1 MSCMPVNP
9 ASTRLEIGQET
20 NSGSRSTS
28 TTSIDGSH
36 RRRYLAAVAP
46 PKPPPSTTTRPRE
59 RSVLAQPPADKAAA
73 DAENFR
79 KARRLN
85 AFMPG
90 SSALQRGEP
99 GRQLLDL
106 RVGIALGDL
115 VHYGGRALAVAEAA
129 QLRRQLVARHAG
141 KRGEVLGRG
150 LAAGTVTDGA
160 GRGEVAAAAV
170 LRAGERHGAGD

>member
-1 MSCMPVNP
+1 MATTPPSGICSRLRRSATVCPP
-9 ASTRLEIGQET
+9 PFQASSTRPACIT
-20 NSGSRSTS
+20 PP
-28 TTSIDGSH
+28 H
-36 RRRYLAAVAP
+36 PCAP
-46 PKPPPSTTTRPRE
+46 LTIKPSPTTRPRE
-59 RSVLAQPPADKAAA
+59 GSVLAQPPADKAAA

-115 VHYGGRALAVAEAA
+115 VHYGGRALAVAEVA
-129 QLRRQLVARHAG
+129 QLRRQ
-141 KRGEVLGRG
+141 
-150 LAAGTVTDGA
+150 
-160 GRGEVAAAAV
+160 
-170 LRAGERHGAGD
+170 